1 MSVFAVTAIPAL
13 GREHL
18 AGVATSYTGAV
29 DLAWEDAR
37 THWETFDA
45 YAVTEMELDTAGL
58 GLHDTYF
65 ERGGSKRR
73 GMDVLRFREG
83 WKTLGGMK
91 VPYEDPRR
99 IVPQA
104 EPSVR
109 QTGRPKRSG
118 LACRALRSIR
128 ACSAVNLGFPHRP
141 QGYQGL
147 AHGAAAGHPHL
158 GHPGTM

>member
-1 MSVFAVTAIPAL
+1 MSVFVVTAIPAL
-13 GREHL
+13 GPEHL
-18 AGVATSYTGAV
+18 AGVATSYTGV
-29 DLAWEDAR
+29 GGR
-37 THWETFDA
+37 TGRHSTSTLSLRWS
-45 YAVTEMELDTAGL
+45 LDTAGL
-58 GLHDTYF
+58 GLHDAYF

-73 GMDVLRFREG
+73 DMDVLRFREG